1 MLMTKD
7 LRREFDRR
15 KPWVTKFTIGG
26 EEYGGQYDAA
36 ADLRL
41 RWFQQHFPE
50 ARTILELGSLEGG
63 HSFALASWPHV
74 KQVVAVEGR
83 KANLQRARFVQS
95 VMGQEKVRFVQAN
108 LETLELSSL
117 GSFDA
122 VLCLGLLY
130 HLSQPWR
137 LLEKIGRVTRGVLL
151 WTHYCEKE
159 RATVT
164 REHYR
169 GRLYREWLFAF
180 EALSGLSPASFWPT
194 QEGLLHMLADS
205 GFTRTVIIEDNPRHE
220 HGPAIA
226 LTGHQA

>member
-74 KQVVAVEGR
+74 KHVVAVEGR

-108 LETLELSSL
+108 LETLDLSSL

-130 HLSQPWR
+130 HLPQPWR

-151 WTHYCEKE
+151 WTHLPLLSKWS
-159 RATVT
+159 
-164 REHYR
+164 
-169 GRLYREWLFAF
+169 RL
-180 EALSGLSPASFWPT
+180 PT
-194 QEGLLHMLADS
+194 APK
-205 GFTRTVIIEDNPRHE
+205 R
-220 HGPAIA
+220 
-226 LTGHQA
+226 